1 MKKLLLIFAIL
12 YATTSFGQNVWKQA
26 QVNGKELDPARV
38 NVIVQQLYEFD
49 LTQMKQSLQNAPD
62 RFSGLDGITITIPN
76 VEGKSEQYT
85 VYESSNFEPELQAQ
99 YPDIRSYVG
108 FGIDDRSAYLR
119 FSISSKGIQTMVL
132 RADKQTEFIEPYTLD
147 RTVYAVYNARTR
159 KEGEL
164 PFECQTHDTEAINSG
179 ISTNRDALASNQLYK
194 TFRLALSCTGEYTT
208 YHGGTVAGALAAMN
222 ATMTRVNGVM
232 EKDLAVHFNIIANNS
247 AVIYTNA
254 STDPYSIPSVGTA
267 NANYGTL
274 QGWNL
279 QLQNTLTTIL
289 NNNYDIGHLF
299 GASGGGGNAGC
310 IGCICVD
317 DDTTIQTDMN
327 KGSGYTSPGDGIPQG
342 DTFDID
348 FVAHEMGHQLGAN
361 HTFSHANEGSN
372 VQVEPGSGSTIM
384 GYAGVTNY
392 NVQMNSDDYFTY
404 RSISQIETNLSS
416 KPCSVNTPITNQLPT
431 ITVGP
436 SSANIPKGTPFKL
449 EATATDPE
457 SNVLTYCWEQN
468 NSGTAATVAENSIAF
483 PTKAAGPNFR
493 SFLPVSTG
501 VRYFPAFS
509 KVLSGN
515 IYDQWE
521 SLSDVAR
528 TFVFTMTVRDVSP
541 SASQTKTASKAVI
554 VSGTAGPFKV
564 TYPTLSAPTT
574 SGGNINV
581 TWDVATTNAAPFNV
595 SNVKISLSTDGGVSF
610 TTLLASTANDGT
622 ESITLPNVTTIKAM
636 IMIESI
642 GNVFYCVSPKFLIG
656 YTLTPGCI
664 NNYTGASLVIPD
676 GTGANVY
683 GAIVEAPITISSPVT
698 IEQVKVNVNIS
709 HSYIQDLVVYLV
721 APSGTA
727 YTLWNRQCVGEDG
740 LVATFTANGSAVV
753 CGSSPIS
760 GNILPNQSLAA
771 LTGTSS
777 AGTWKLRVKDGYN
790 GDTGSITGWGIEFCN
805 SPYTIGISDYSF
817 DFFNIFPN
825 PSDGVFNIS
834 LNSNNTEKATIQLF
848 DMSGRLITQNI
859 FDSSESQINTSV
871 DYSNVSEGI
880 YLMKI
885 SKGNEIGTK
894 QIVIE

>member
-1 MKKLLLIFAIL
+1 
-12 YATTSFGQNVWKQA
+12 
-26 QVNGKELDPARV
+26 
-38 NVIVQQLYEFD
+38 
-49 LTQMKQSLQNAPD
+49 
-62 RFSGLDGITITIPN
+62 
-76 VEGKSEQYT
+76 
-85 VYESSNFEPELQAQ
+85 
-99 YPDIRSYVG
+99 
-108 FGIDDRSAYLR
+108 
-119 FSISSKGIQTMVL
+119 
-132 RADKQTEFIEPYTLD
+132 
-147 RTVYAVYNARTR
+147 
-159 KEGEL
+159 
-164 PFECQTHDTEAINSG
+164 
-179 ISTNRDALASNQLYK
+179 
-194 TFRLALSCTGEYTT
+194 
-208 YHGGTVAGALAAMN
+208 MN

-232 EKDLAVHFNIIANNS
+232 EKDLAVHFNIIANNT

-267 NANYGTL
+267 TANYGTL

-279 QLQNTLTTIL
+279 QLQNTLTNVL
-289 NNNYDIGHLF
+289 NNDYDIGHLF

-317 DDTTIQTDMN
+317 DTTSQTDMN
-327 KGSGYTSPGDGIPQG
+327 KGSGYTSPGDGNPQG

-348 FVAHEMGHQLGAN
+348 YVVHEMGHQLGAN

-384 GYAGVTNY
+384 GYAGITDY

-416 KPCSVNTPITNQLPT
+416 KSCSVNTPITNQLPT

-449 EATATDPE
+449 EAIATDPE

-581 TWDVATTNAAPFNV
+581 TWDVATTNAAP
-595 SNVKISLSTDGGVSF
+595 
-610 TTLLASTANDGT
+610 
-622 ESITLPNVTTIKAM
+622 
-636 IMIESI
+636 
-642 GNVFYCVSPKFLIG
+642 
-656 YTLTPGCI
+656 
-664 NNYTGASLVIPD
+664 
-676 GTGANVY
+676 
-683 GAIVEAPITISSPVT
+683 
-698 IEQVKVNVNIS
+698 
-709 HSYIQDLVVYLV
+709 
-721 APSGTA
+721 
-727 YTLWNRQCVGEDG
+727 
-740 LVATFTANGSAVV
+740 
-753 CGSSPIS
+753 
-760 GNILPNQSLAA
+760 
-771 LTGTSS
+771 
-777 AGTWKLRVKDGYN
+777 
-790 GDTGSITGWGIEFCN
+790 
-805 SPYTIGISDYSF
+805 
-817 DFFNIFPN
+817 
-825 PSDGVFNIS
+825 
-834 LNSNNTEKATIQLF
+834 
-848 DMSGRLITQNI
+848 
-859 FDSSESQINTSV
+859 
-871 DYSNVSEGI
+871 
-880 YLMKI
+880 LM
-885 SKGNEIGTK
+885 
-894 QIVIE
+894 

>member
-1 MKKLLLIFAIL
+1 MKNLLLIFAIL
-12 YATTSFGQNVWKQA
+12 FATTSFGQNVWKQA

-49 LTQMKQSLQNAPD
+49 LTQMKQLLQNAPD

-76 VEGKSEQYT
+76 VEGKSEQFK
-85 VYESSNFEPELQAQ
+85 VYESSNFEPELQAE

-108 FGIDDRSAYLR
+108 FGIDDRTAYLR
-119 FSISSKGIQTMVL
+119 FSISSKGIQTMIL
-132 RADKQTEFIEPYTLD
+132 RADKQSEFIEPYTLD

-164 PFECQTHDTEAINSG
+164 AFECQTDDTEAITSETL
-179 ISTNRDALASNQLYK
+179 TNRDALSNTQVYK
-194 TFRLALSCTGEYTT
+194 TFKLALSCTGEYTS
-208 YHGGTVAGALAAMN
+208 YHGGTVANALAAMN
-222 ATMTRVNGVM
+222 ATMTRVNGVL
-232 EKDLAVHFNIIANNS
+232 ERDFALHLNIIANNT

-254 STDPYSIPSVGTA
+254 TSDPYS
-267 NANYGTL
+267 NATSMGN
-274 QGWNL
+274 WNAEL
-279 QLQNTLTTIL
+279 MNNLHNTLGDAAF
-289 NNNYDIGHLF
+289 DIGHLF

-310 IGCICVD
+310 IGCVCSNTLATGVQENSS
-317 DDTTIQTDMN
+317 TSN
-327 KGSGYTSPGDGIPQG
+327 YKGGGYTSPADSMPEG

-348 FVAHEMGHQLGAN
+348 YVVHEMGHQLGAN
-361 HTFSHANEGSN
+361 HTFSHGNEGTN

-384 GYAGVTNY
+384 GYAGITDY
-392 NVQMNSDDYFTY
+392 NVQMHSDDYFAY
-404 RSISQIETNLSS
+404 RSILQVQTNLTS
-416 KPCSVNTPITNQLPT
+416 KTCSVDTAITNQLPT
-431 ITVGP
+431 IVVGSSTVT
-436 SSANIPKGTPFKL
+436 IPKGTPFKL

-457 SNVLTYCWEQN
+457 NNALTYCWEQN
-468 NSGTAATVAENSIAF
+468 NSGNASTVGDLSIAYA
-483 PTKAAGPNFR
+483 TKPAGPNFR

-509 KVLSGN
+509 EVLSGN
-515 IYDQWE
+515 IYGQWE
-521 SLSDVAR
+521 SLLDVGR
-528 TFVFTMTVRDVSP
+528 TLVFTMTVRDVSP
-541 SASQTKTASKAVI
+541 SASQTKTSSKAVV

-564 TYPTLSAPTT
+564 TYPTLNSDIA
-574 SGGNINV
+574 SGANINV
-581 TWDVATTNAAPFNV
+581 TWDVATTNVAPFNA

-610 TTLLASTANDGT
+610 TTLLESTANDGT

-664 NNYTGASLVIPD
+664 NNYTGASVAIPD

-683 GAIVEAPITISSPVT
+683 GAVVEAPITVSSPVT
-698 IEQVKVNVNIS
+698 IEQVKVNVNII

-727 YTLWNRQCVGEDG
+727 YTLWNRQCNGEDG
-740 LVATFTANGSAVV
+740 LVATFTANGTAAV

-760 GNILPNQSLAA
+760 GNILPFQSLAA

-790 GDTGSITGWGIEFCN
+790 NDTGSIIGWGIEFCN

-825 PSDGVFNIS
+825 PSEGVFNIS
-834 LNSNNTEKATIQLF
+834 LYSNNTEKATIQLF
-848 DMSGRLITQNI
+848 DMRGRLITQNI

-885 SKGNEIGTK
+885 SKGNESGTR